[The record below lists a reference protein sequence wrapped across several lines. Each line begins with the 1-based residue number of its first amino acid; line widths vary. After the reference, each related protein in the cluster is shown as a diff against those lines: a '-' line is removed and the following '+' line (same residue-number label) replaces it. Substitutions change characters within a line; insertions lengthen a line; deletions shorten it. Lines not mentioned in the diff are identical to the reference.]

1 MKFWDFIR
9 SLFCCCDCDDDNDVQ
24 WNEDQTDN
32 RKNSLRKNRKQN
44 SKTKAPIQRVQTTLC
59 LNFSF
64 VYGCKVS
71 YCNVFFSSNF
81 NLVFCDGLPNQATI
95 IKNHPKKGLLHTL
108 LRHWDQW
115 ILVAPRI
122 VPLINKIP
130 ELKQYLQGTKHK
142 GAQKYDYLKQFD
154 QLIQSVAIMRS
165 KQIWDIL
172 ELCQEIIYEFMC
184 RHATIKNYSHRDVN
198 WENKPQV
205 YFTVPTSYGSNQA
218 TYLMVVCVGDMDH
231 NNRVPIITIFFQNQI
246 TKKKFVNC
254 FVPCYLIAFLLLLS
268 D

>member
-1 MKFWDFIR
+1 M
-9 SLFCCCDCDDDNDVQ
+9 
-24 WNEDQTDN
+24 
-32 RKNSLRKNRKQN
+32 
-44 SKTKAPIQRVQTTLC
+44 
-59 LNFSF
+59 
-64 VYGCKVS
+64 
-71 YCNVFFSSNF
+71 
-81 NLVFCDGLPNQATI
+81 
-95 IKNHPKKGLLHTL
+95 LHTL

-184 RHATIKNYSHRDVN
+184 RHVTIKNYSHRDVN

-218 TYLMVVCVGDMDH
+218 TNLMVVCVGDMDH
-231 NNRVPIITIFFQNQI
+231 NNRVPIITIFFQN
-246 TKKKFVNC
+246 
-254 FVPCYLIAFLLLLS
+254 
-268 D
+268 